1 MCCLLLCALFV
12 QLALSYV
19 SPQTTS
25 VHVDTAG
32 GVKAASVGC
41 VQLLSSGICEV
52 RQIRGAKAHS
62 RESKSRDKL
71 LDTLTIL
78 FVS

>member
-32 GVKAASVGC
+32 GVKAAYEG
-41 VQLLSSGICEV
+41 E
-52 RQIRGAKAHS
+52 IRS
-62 RESKSRDKL
+62 
-71 LDTLTIL
+71 LTTPN
-78 FVS
+78 F